1 MAGAPKGN
9 SNAAKGRE
17 WANALERALRLY
29 ESKKRKI
36 SRGQALERIANT
48 VIEEALDGGMWAV
61 QEIGN
66 RMDGKAAQSLDITGS
81 IEHKHANELTDA
93 ELANIATGRSTG
105 AAEPQEGETVLN

>member
-1 MAGAPKGN
+1 MAAPKGN

-17 WANALERALRLY
+17 WANALERALKLY

-66 RMDGKAAQSLDITGS
+66 RMDGKAAQSVELSGS
-81 IEHKHANELTDA
+81 IEHKHVHELTDDQ
-93 ELANIATGRSTG
+93 LAHIATGGSIGT
-105 AAEPQEGETVLN
+105 ADTSEGESALN

>member
-1 MAGAPKGN
+1 MAAPKGN
-9 SNAAKGRE
+9 NNAAKGRE
-17 WANALERALRLY
+17 WANALERALKLY

-66 RMDGKAAQSLDITGS
+66 RMDGKAAQSVELTGS
-81 IEHKHANELTDA
+81 IEHKHVHELTDDQ
-93 ELANIATGRSTG
+93 LAHIATGGSLGTAG
-105 AAEPQEGETVLN
+105 TPESESALN